1 MTKQTAT
8 IITLVGVVLALCCSV
23 TCCASGILVAADDGY
38 ILGTYIEPGWGALPI
53 CLGLLVWGV
62 PLLLWIF
69 LLRGK
74 E

>member
-8 IITLVGVVLALCCSV
+8 IITLVGVALALCCSV
-23 TCCASGILVAADDGY
+23 ACCASGVFLVAGEDYTSG
-38 ILGTYIEPGWGALPI
+38 IEPAWGVLPI
-53 CLGLLVWGV
+53 CLGLLVWVV

>member
-8 IITLVGVVLALCCSV
+8 IITLIGVALALCCSV
-23 TCCASGILVAADDGY
+23 TCCASGVFIVADEGY
-38 ILGTYIEPGWGALPI
+38 TLGIEPTWGALPI
-53 CLGLLVWGV
+53 CLGLLAWVV
-62 PLLLWIF
+62 PLLMWIF